1 MDAMVKQGATSSITI
16 HVTSDLSAYKCVAV
30 LTDPGLPEP
39 LKWTP
44 MCEKAETGC
53 TLVVA
58 LTEEQSM
65 ALHPG
70 TAKVEVAAMDP
81 VTKAVIKTETGTLGV
96 EDSIIDFSVVDYLLS
111 GATAGVKGEMVTGTM
126 ANQGS
131 VSGTISTKDG
141 SYTIPAGY
149 HDGSGKV
156 ALDST
161 EKAKLISGNVKQG
174 VTLFGVQGSYS
185 GEATKLQAKSVTPG
199 FSAQTVTADTGYD
212 ALSSVA
218 VAAIPVTESDNE
230 YGGVTLTIG

>member
-1 MDAMVKQGATSSITI
+1 MANENVNRVVLDG
-16 HVTSDLSAYKCVAV
+16 VTRLDLTGDTVTASDLAS
-30 LTDPGLPEP
+30 GI
-39 LKWTP
+39 
-44 MCEKAETGC
+44 KAHDRSG
-53 TLVVA
+53 A
-58 LTEEQSM
+58 Q
-65 ALHPG
+65 
-70 TAKVEVAAMDP
+70 
-81 VTKAVIKTETGTLGV
+81 ITGTSTKDV
-96 EDSIIDFSVVDYLLS
+96 DSS
-111 GATAGVKGEMVTGTM
+111 GATATPAQAGVKGEMVTGTM

>member
-1 MDAMVKQGATSSITI
+1 MANENVNRVVLDGVTRLDLTGDTVTASDLASGIKAHDRSGAQITGTSTKDVDSSGAT
-16 HVTSDLSAYKCVAV
+16 A
-30 LTDPGLPEP
+30 
-39 LKWTP
+39 TP
-44 MCEKAETGC
+44 A
-53 TLVVA
+53 
-58 LTEEQSM
+58 Q
-65 ALHPG
+65 
-70 TAKVEVAAMDP
+70 
-81 VTKAVIKTETGTLGV
+81 I
-96 EDSIIDFSVVDYLLS
+96 LS

-230 YGGVTLTIG
+230 YGCVTLTIG